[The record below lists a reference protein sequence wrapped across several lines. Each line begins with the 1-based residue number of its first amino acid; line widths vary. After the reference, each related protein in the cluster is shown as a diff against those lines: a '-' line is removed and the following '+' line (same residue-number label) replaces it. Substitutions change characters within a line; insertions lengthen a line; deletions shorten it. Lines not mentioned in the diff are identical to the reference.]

1 MLLSTSSGS
10 VEAAPP
16 AVDGLTAVAAVVL
29 LLRAGLPPGPARRRR
44 RPQPEEAV
52 VGRGRGEEGVLL
64 GDHAR
69 LLVVGRVGLAQHQ
82 AARGGSPVVGR
93 FTDLCQ
99 IFQFLSFANGIT
111 AILNLISTE
120 QKCPQYI
127 LTYEMRINLHTMEF
141 TQL

>member
-16 AVDGLTAVAAVVL
+16 AVDGLTVVAAVVL
-29 LLRAGLPPGPARRRR
+29 LLRAGLAPGPARRRR

-82 AARGGSPVVGR
+82 AARGWGESSGR
-93 FTDLCQ
+93 SVHRLVPNFPIPLVCQ
-99 IFQFLSFANGIT
+99 WNYSNFKFDFNRSVYSIF
-111 AILNLISTE
+111 
-120 QKCPQYI
+120 
-127 LTYEMRINLHTMEF
+127 
-141 TQL
+141 